1 MNIPFEF
8 LLLRYV
14 YEQNQVSKQTFLE
27 SNRYQ
32 EMFTSKAELAYEHTV

>member
-1 MNIPFEF
+1 MISS
-8 LLLRYV
+8 YV
-14 YEQNQVSKQTFLE
+14 HKQNQVSKQTFLE